1 MSTTPVKV
9 GVIGCGHV
17 SGEYF
22 QSFPMH
28 SEIELAACADLDRD
42 LAAKQAAA
50 FGIPKALHPDELL
63 ADPEIELVVNLTPPN
78 VHAPV
83 SLAAIAAGKHVF
95 SEKPLATSLEEADSI
110 LAAAEDAGVLVGCA
124 PSTFLGG
131 PLQTLR
137 KVVDDGWIGEPRAA
151 TAFFSFRGGE
161 HWHPHIDPFYAK
173 GAGPMID
180 IGCYLISSLINV
192 FGPAGRVAAVTR
204 RFDETRPRPGG
215 TPGVDDI
222 PVEVATHAAG
232 TIEFVSG
239 AVVTMFTSWEMWAS
253 KLPFIEI
260 YGTQGSVSV
269 PYDDVWGGQ
278 PQVRRGEASDLAYIP
293 TFPGGGTWREAPVT
307 HNNDAHRA
315 VAIADMASAIRNGTP
330 FRANHEVAYH
340 TLEIMLAF
348 DASSETDSHITLSST
363 CERPAALPAV
373 AAGEPVR
380 FT

>member
-1 MSTTPVKV
+1 MSTNPVKV

-42 LAAKQAAA
+42 LAAKQAAE
-50 FGIPKALHPDELL
+50 FGIPKALHPDALL

-110 LAAAEDAGVLVGCA
+110 LAAAKDAGVLVGCA

-137 KVVDDGWIGEPRAA
+137 KVVDDGWIGEARAA

-180 IGCYLISSLINV
+180 IGC
-192 FGPAGRVAAVTR
+192 
-204 RFDETRPRPGG
+204 
-215 TPGVDDI
+215 
-222 PVEVATHAAG
+222 
-232 TIEFVSG
+232 
-239 AVVTMFTSWEMWAS
+239 
-253 KLPFIEI
+253 
-260 YGTQGSVSV
+260 
-269 PYDDVWGGQ
+269 
-278 PQVRRGEASDLAYIP
+278 
-293 TFPGGGTWREAPVT
+293 
-307 HNNDAHRA
+307 
-315 VAIADMASAIRNGTP
+315 
-330 FRANHEVAYH
+330 
-340 TLEIMLAF
+340 
-348 DASSETDSHITLSST
+348 
-363 CERPAALPAV
+363 
-373 AAGEPVR
+373 
-380 FT
+380 